1 MLSKIVANRANW
13 AWPYA
18 IILTIFVIMPLV
30 MIVYYS
36 FQDAEGQWSLH
47 NFHKFFLSTDS
58 VNTLIYSIGIAMITT
73 ILCILL
79 GYPAAYFMAKTEYRL
94 PKVMA
99 SCPSAFGRRRAGL
112 RYGL

>member
-1 MLSKIVANRANW
+1 MVSKIVANRANW

-18 IILTIFVIMPLV
+18 IVLFVFVVMPLV

-36 FQDAEGQWSLH
+36 FQDVEGQWSLH

-73 ILCILL
+73 IQVDTNDVWEDWDMVGIRINPDDIRVLI
-79 GYPAAYFMAKTEYRL
+79 TN
-94 PKVMA
+94 
-99 SCPSAFGRRRAGL
+99 
-112 RYGL
+112 